1 MTTRDATKPP
11 SNMIAFP
18 SLSSGL
24 HSLPQVTSLQNV
36 SLHPNMYA
44 QRAAESEAKVST
56 VVFMIWLSVIERLV
70 QTVTKGSVQNS
81 FLFYTDA
88 SPITISAACQL
99 FSSRNTVHDLTT
111 TLTVTDT
118 AARIL
123 GPVDDAAGAY
133 FCHMMCHMS
142 LIDIDYQKKS

>member
-1 MTTRDATKPP
+1 MSTRDAAKPP

-56 VVFMIWLSVIERLV
+56 AAFVIWLSVIDHLM
-70 QTVTKGSVQNS
+70 QTATKGSVQNS
-81 FLFYTDA
+81 FLFYTHA
-88 SPITISAACQL
+88 CLVAISPACQ
-99 FSSRNTVHDLTT
+99 FDSSRNTFMT
-111 TLTVTDT
+111 
-118 AARIL
+118 
-123 GPVDDAAGAY
+123 
-133 FCHMMCHMS
+133 
-142 LIDIDYQKKS
+142 